1 MMFTSR
7 GYSVS
12 STAGHRALSGRGNS
26 GASHARAVTSTTAQY
41 SYQNDDRTELSLA
54 AGLDRDIASTT
65 ARAGGNLYSRF
76 GSVRGEVLHQ
86 LEGDKRT
93 QYALT
98 AQTGAIFNS
107 DDVVLGGRNL
117 EQSALVVSLAGNAGK
132 AQFEVLINEQP
143 RGRLT
148 AGDRLPIFLQPYR
161 AYAVKIRPVDA
172 ASVWFDAAPREITLY
187 PGNAQHI
194 RWHTE
199 QLVTV
204 FGRAVRADD
213 TPIADALVTSKR
225 GVGQSDANGYVQIE
239 VTANETLSFAV
250 NGNKS
255 CNVRLGAL
263 EVRNDFAA
271 LGRVVCK

>member
-1 MMFTSR
+1 M
-7 GYSVS
+7 
-12 STAGHRALSGRGNS
+12 
-26 GASHARAVTSTTAQY
+26 
-41 SYQNDDRTELSLA
+41 
-54 AGLDRDIASTT
+54 
-65 ARAGGNLYSRF
+65 
-76 GSVRGEVLHQ
+76 RGEVLHQ

-172 ASVWFDAAPREITLY
+172 ASVWFDAAPREISLY

-225 GVGQSDANGYVQIE
+225 GVGQSDANGYFQIE